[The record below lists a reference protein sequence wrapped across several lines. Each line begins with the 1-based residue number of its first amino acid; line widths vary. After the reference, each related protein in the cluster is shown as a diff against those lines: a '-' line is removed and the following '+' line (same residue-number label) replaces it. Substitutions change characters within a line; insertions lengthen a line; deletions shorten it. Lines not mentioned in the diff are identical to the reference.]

1 MASRRQRRFDRA
13 VHGVLRHG
21 RRSASEAEV
30 AAQIEKMMAGAFA
43 GPDVRSLRP
52 AIEETM
58 EEIRKLGGAPKK
70 PWWKLW

>member
-1 MASRRQRRFDRA
+1 
-13 VHGVLRHG
+13 
-21 RRSASEAEV
+21 
-30 AAQIEKMMAGAFA
+30 MMAGAFA